1 MNEQTTSPEILD
13 TLEVPAQPVAAAE
26 LVSEP
31 ATLEAQPEPVMLEAA
46 PAPVMLDA
54 PPQQTMLEAPAE
66 QTMLDAAPA
75 QPVAPVKAP
84 KPPPD
89 PATLQRQQEARAR
102 AQAAWQALV
111 DAKESAVTVHGTV
124 KSAVKGGLLVDVTG
138 FRGFLPASQVGVPKG
153 TPIETLVGQQA
164 PFKVLDVDEARKRV
178 VVSHRRATQ
187 EERRNA
193 RNELLRSLKVG
204 EDRPATVV
212 RLTDFGA
219 FVDLGSGID
228 ALIPLR
234 ELALEHIEKAADVVT
249 PGEQLNVRIIRIDDK
264 GKKIA
269 ASRRALLPDPWREHA
284 QVLSQGNVVT
294 GTVVAKEPRLQVEVA
309 PGVIG
314 SISDREADPA
324 EYEIGESV
332 EVTIRGVDMRNRR
345 LRLSTMAA
353 AAAITSSSSGFAP
366 LGIELGSR

>member
-1 MNEQTTSPEILD
+1 MNEQTTSPEILEPI
-13 TLEVPAQPVAAAE
+13 EVPADPVAA
-26 LVSEP
+26 SEP
-31 ATLEAQPEPVMLEAA
+31 IVEAE
-46 PAPVMLDA
+46 APVA
-54 PPQQTMLEAPAE
+54 EAPVAE
-66 QTMLDAAPA
+66 A
-75 QPVAPVKAP
+75 PVAEAPVAEVP
-84 KPPPD
+84 AKPAPD
-89 PATLQRQQEARAR
+89 PAVLARQQEARAR
-102 AQAAWQALV
+102 AQAAWASLV
-111 DAKESAVTVHGTV
+111 DAKTSGVTVHGSI

-153 TPIETLVGQQA
+153 TPIETLVGTQA
-164 PFKVLDVDEARKRV
+164 PFKVLDVDEGRKRV

-193 RNELLRSLKVG
+193 RNDLLRSLKVG
-204 EDRPATVV
+204 DERPATVV

-234 ELALEHIEKAADVVT
+234 ELALEHVEKAGDVVST
-249 PGEQLNVRIIRIDDK
+249 GEQLNVRIIRIDDK

-269 ASRRALLPDPWREHA
+269 ASRRALLPDPWREHSA
-284 QVLSQGNVVT
+284 VLTQGNTVT

-309 PGVIG
+309 PGVVG

-332 EVTIRGVDMRNRR
+332 EVTIRSVDMRNRR
-345 LRLSTMAA
+345 IRLSTMHAA
-353 AAAITSSSSGFAP
+353 AVTSSHSSGFAP